1 MLRADRGN
9 AQTMET
15 RGRAGGRAAHGSARP
30 ALAPRVHNRAE
41 NGEHRPFQARVC
53 DIDGRRTVTGLRRT
67 PLRAATPQKQGLRRL
82 GQDGPLLKL
91 EFSTRGIAALLLV
104 LGVVWLLFKLWPVLV
119 LLAIAGMLATALL
132 PFVEWMTARG
142 LTRGNAV
149 VVIAALLVLVL
160 GLFGLVV
167 VPSVINQG
175 RDIAAEMPRIRQE
188 VADYLRERDQV
199 ELARQV
205 EQFQVADAVQRDQV
219 VNTSRQVLEALIAIL
234 SVIVLTIYIL
244 LDARRIERFFYFAT
258 PDHWHAHVR
267 NLLPALRTTVGG
279 YIRGQALTSLAIAVF
294 TFAVLTVMDVPN
306 ALGLAVIAGVFDIIP
321 LIGAVIAI
329 VPSVLAALTVSTQAA
344 MVVGVAL
351 IVYQEFEN
359 RILIPKVYGST
370 LRLPGVAV
378 LVAVLVGA
386 ELAGI
391 IGALL
396 ALPAAAAIRVFIMY
410 YSNVRE
416 GRIEPVA
423 PEDELLAP
431 DEVESDAATLG
442 ARAD

>member
-1 MLRADRGN
+1 MVLPQR
-9 AQTMET
+9 
-15 RGRAGGRAAHGSARP
+15 SA
-30 ALAPRVHNRAE
+30 
-41 NGEHRPFQARVC
+41 
-53 DIDGRRTVTGLRRT
+53 
-67 PLRAATPQKQGLRRL
+67 LRRL
-82 GQDGPLLKL
+82 NPDGPLLRL
-91 EFSTRGIAALLLV
+91 EFSTRGIAVLLLV
-104 LGVVWLLFKLWPVLV
+104 LGSIWLLFKLWPVLI
-119 LLAIAGMLATALL
+119 LLAISGMLAVALL
-132 PFVEWMTARG
+132 PFVEWMVGRG

-149 VVIAALLVLVL
+149 VVVAALLVLAI
-160 GLFGLVV
+160 GLFALVV
-167 VPSVINQG
+167 VPSVVNQA
-175 RDIAAEMPRIRQE
+175 RAVAAEMPELRERA
-188 VADYLRERDQV
+188 ADYLRDRDQI

-205 EQFQVADAVQRDQV
+205 ERFQFADAVERDQV
-219 VNTSRQVLEALIAIL
+219 VSTSRRVVDIFIAIL

-244 LDARRIERFFYFAT
+244 LDARRIERFFYFLT
-258 PDHWHAHVR
+258 PERWHEHVH

-279 YIRGQALTSLAIAVF
+279 YIRGQALTSMAITAVTF
-294 TFAVLTVMDVPN
+294 TVLTVMDVPN
-306 ALGLAVIAGVFDIIP
+306 ALGLAVIAGIFDIVP

-329 VPSVLAALTVSTQAA
+329 VPSVLAALTVSTEAA

-351 IVYQEFEN
+351 IIYQEIEN

-391 IGALL
+391 VGALL

-416 GRIEPVA
+416 GKIEPVA

-431 DEVESDAATLG
+431 DELDTKPATVGADA
-442 ARAD
+442 D